1 LNKLNPILWLTFSV
15 GLSAQVTLGPTV
27 SGFEVLAG
35 STVTNTGAT
44 AVTGGSVGVSAG
56 SAITGFPPGTVT
68 GGALHAADAVAAQA
82 QSDLTTD
89 FGVAAGL
96 TCPGGNNLTGQ
107 NLGGLTLTPGVYC
120 FSTSAQL
127 TGILTLDAQGNQNA
141 QFVFQTGSTLT
152 TASGSSVLLINSAN
166 AGNVFWEV
174 GSSATLGTGTAFIG
188 NIMAQSSITLTT
200 GASLN
205 GRALA
210 RVGAVT
216 LDSNAISFPAVGNGG
231 GGGGG
236 GNGPP
241 GTPAPSSLILVSL
254 ALAGVAIYQL
264 RARTKRS

>member
-1 LNKLNPILWLTFSV
+1 MNKLTPILWLTFAV
-15 GLSAQVTLGPTV
+15 GLNAQVTLGPTV
-27 SGFEVLAG
+27 GGFEVLAG

-44 AVTGGSVGVSAG
+44 SVSGGSVGVSAG
-56 SAITGFPPGTVT
+56 SSITGFPPGTVT
-68 GGALHAADAVAAQA
+68 GGALHAADATAALA
-82 QSDLTTD
+82 QSDLTTAY
-89 FGVAAGL
+89 GVAAGL
-96 TCPGGNNLTGQ
+96 TCGTNLTGQ

-152 TASGSSVLLINSAN
+152 TASGSSVLLINNAK

-174 GSSATLGTGTAFIG
+174 GSSATLGTGTAFSG
-188 NIMAQSSITLTT
+188 NIMAQSSVTLTT

-210 RVGAVT
+210 RTGAVT
-216 LDSNAISFPAVGNGG
+216 LDSNAISFPAVGTN
-231 GGGGG
+231 GG

-254 ALAGVAIYQL
+254 ALAGLAIYQL
-264 RARTKRS
+264 CVRTKRS